1 MRTYRRG
8 SSHVP
13 NAKDSIA
20 TDSKHPL
27 VIAVDVTGSMDEWP
41 GIIFEK
47 LPLLY
52 GEVKRYLPDVEIS
65 FAAIGDAFSDSHPL
79 QVCPFGAGKALDDRI
94 NALYPEGG
102 GGGTAQESYELAGH
116 YYLTRCDMPKAT
128 KPILIFTGDEGFYDL
143 EAKTVS
149 DVLGTPG
156 VSRPGIEVMKELAK
170 KFDTYILRKRYQ
182 NGASDEDARIQKQ
195 WKEALGDDRVIQ
207 IQDPRR
213 IVDCIIGI
221 VSAAAGRFDDYTT
234 RLSQRQT
241 VAQVDTVMKSLK
253 KLGCV
258 PTGDKALSLRKLPA
272 PGATSKKLT
281 EE

>member
-1 MRTYRRG
+1 
-8 SSHVP
+8 
-13 NAKDSIA
+13 
-20 TDSKHPL
+20 
-27 VIAVDVTGSMDEWP
+27 
-41 GIIFEK
+41 
-47 LPLLY
+47 
-52 GEVKRYLPDVEIS
+52 
-65 FAAIGDAFSDSHPL
+65 
-79 QVCPFGAGKALDDRI
+79 
-94 NALYPEGG
+94 
-102 GGGTAQESYELAGH
+102 
-116 YYLTRCDMPKAT
+116 
-128 KPILIFTGDEGFYDL
+128 
-143 EAKTVS
+143 
-149 DVLGTPG
+149 
-156 VSRPGIEVMKELAK
+156 MKELAK